1 MQLMQLNAIAKE
13 ASAKPRKNLNR
24 RWTRADPKCNL
35 TYFSFPF
42 PCCIPTYSAVVY
54 LPRSVKQ
61 KSSKYSESRLHL
73 IRKRVFLLLFFLVFC
88 KVIFSP
94 GFMFF
99 NVAYRKMNNIAQKK
113 KWRRH
118 SVGGIPIVSSA
129 ARYKISCC
137 FYMCTARPS
146 ATALVRR
153 L

>member
-113 KWRRH
+113 N
-118 SVGGIPIVSSA
+118 GGVTRWVESPLCLLQRDIRFPVAFICA
-129 ARYKISCC
+129 QHDH
-137 FYMCTARPS
+137 PPQH
-146 ATALVRR
+146 
-153 L
+153 